1 MAVNDEA
8 IFRVFRRVDRLLREV
23 RRNPEAERVH
33 RFRTAARRLDV
44 VLELLR
50 RSHPRTVRRIAK
62 PVGRLRRRA
71 GKVRD
76 LDVLAAALAALHC
89 ESEAARR
96 LAALIAERRDLQRL
110 RLQAAL
116 ERRGAQKLRHRLRQ
130 FARAIASRPVENAP
144 SRQVAPVESSLREFC
159 RVARRMPRTEAAL
172 HAYRIRCKHVR
183 YLMELGRPDRTATA
197 SLVPLRA
204 MQDALGSWHD
214 HAELTRLAEGMPEAP
229 GRGALL
235 AELRNLTQAKLAQA
249 LRVTADARGRLLRR
263 AARVTARAAA
273 APVRR
278 GPTAVAVRPQGRK
291 AVAGGG

>member
-8 IFRVFRRVDRLLREV
+8 IYRAFRRVDRLLREV

-44 VLELLR
+44 VLELFR
-50 RSHPRTVRRIAK
+50 RSHPRMVQRISKSLA
-62 PVGRLRRRA
+62 RLRRRA

-96 LAALIAERRDLQRL
+96 LAALIAERRERQQI

-116 ERRGAQKLRHRLRQ
+116 ERRSAQKLRHRLRL
-130 FARAIASRPVENAP
+130 FARAIASRPVESAP
-144 SRQVAPVESSLREFC
+144 WRQVAPVERALSEFW

-249 LRVTADARGRLLRR
+249 LRVTAAARGRLLRR
-263 AARVTARAAA
+263 AAQLNARAEA
-273 APVRR
+273 APARR
-278 GPTAVAVRPQGRK
+278 GPTAVATPPQGHK